1 MRVSPLHDK
10 LAGVGAS
17 FTERYGIEITSRFS
31 DVLTEYNYVRN
42 SVGLT
47 DFSYLKKYTIPE
59 KTGLDF
65 LDDLFAGNVA
75 KIRFGRIL
83 HTFLANEKGDIV
95 ADCYIANNDEE
106 YVLLCESIIS
116 DEELD
121 TIFREHGASE
131 AGLEDITG
139 EYVVLGIDGFKA
151 WAVVKEIFGVDVLGL
166 PYLSIE
172 MYPFEDRD
180 IHFFRAGKTS
190 EFGYLVMAPQE
201 IKDALFDTLLETT
214 KKNEGGLCGT
224 LVHNDLRLE
233 GRFFNIFAEGSN
245 VKDPLSL
252 GLQWMIDFDKEAFL
266 GIEEI
271 YKRREAGLTQKII
284 GVSTQA
290 QLELFKPDALIY
302 NGNDQVATVKAVCNS
317 PILNCRI
324 GLALFSIDF
333 AFSGLSFRLGSAE
346 GEEVKTISM
355 PPIMPKSLTV
365 KLDEL

>member
-1 MRVSPLHDK
+1 MRISPLHDK
-10 LAGVGAS
+10 LAGSGAS
-17 FTERYGIEITSRFS
+17 FTERCVIEITSNFT
-31 DVLTEYNYVRN
+31 DFITEHNYIRN

-47 DFSYLKKYTIPE
+47 DFSHLKKYTIPE
-59 KTGLDF
+59 NTGLDF
-65 LDDLFAGNVA
+65 LDNLFAGNVA
-75 KIRFGRIL
+75 KTRFGRIL

-106 YVLLCESIIS
+106 FVLLCESIIS
-116 DEELD
+116 DEELNN
-121 TIFREHGASE
+121 IFQEHGASE
-131 AGLEDITG
+131 AGLKDKTD

-151 WAVVKEIFGVDVLGL
+151 WAVVKEVFGIDVLGL

-172 MYPFEDRD
+172 MYPFKDMD

-190 EFGYLVMAPQE
+190 EFGYLIMAPQE
-201 IKDALFDTLLETT
+201 IKDALFDKLLEITE
-214 KKNEGGLCGT
+214 KNEGGLCG
-224 LVHNDLRLE
+224 LSIHNDLRLE
-233 GRFFNIFAEGSN
+233 GRFFNIFAEGVG

-252 GLQWMIDFDKEAFL
+252 GLQWMIDFDKETFL

-271 YKRREAGLTQKII
+271 KKRREAGLTQKII
-284 GVSTQA
+284 GVSTDA
-290 QLELFKPDALIY
+290 PLDVFIPDVSIFKGD
-302 NGNDQVATVKAVCNS
+302 DQVATVKAVCNS

-333 AFSGLSFRLGSAE
+333 AFSGLSFKLGSPE
-346 GEEVKTISM
+346 GEVIKTISM